1 MTRRG
6 LGQRGRGLRR
16 FRTLAPLA
24 VPRLPGTAEVSRLA
38 NGLTVCVLHHPQ
50 APVVTSALWYGVG
63 TRDERPDERGIAHF
77 LEHMM
82 FKGSTHYPTGEI
94 DHRTQALGGSNNAFT
109 SHDATAYYF
118 SFASDRW
125 QEALRIE
132 SDRLIGLTLDP
143 QQVESERQVIVEEIA
158 MYQDDP
164 WDALEV
170 EVHAGLYGEH
180 PYGKPVLGTAESL
193 AAIGVPELRSFHHR
207 HYRPDNAVLVVAGDL
222 GDTATVRREIEAT
235 FGSAVAG
242 GETRSPVPSVHVPPG
257 VRRLE
262 RRHGEVPRLLLAM
275 PGTAA
280 ADEDHPAL
288 RLLVTLLAG
297 GRASRLQRAL
307 VDDGQLCLSA
317 TADLQD
323 TVGTGCLT
331 CGLEVLPGI
340 EPAVAEAA
348 LLAELARARHELFD
362 AEEIERARRI
372 TLADWVFGH
381 ERVHSVALTAGFCLS
396 QFDLEHTER
405 QLQAIVEC
413 DADRLRT
420 VAARYLDPERGALL
434 GWSMP
439 EAGQ

>member
-1 MTRRG
+1 MG
-6 LGQRGRGLRR
+6 SI
-16 FRTLAPLA
+16 P
-24 VPRLPGTAEVSRLA
+24 TASPCR
-38 NGLTVCVLHHPQ
+38 
-50 APVVTSALWYGVG
+50 
-63 TRDERPDERGIAHF
+63 
-77 LEHMM
+77 
-82 FKGSTHYPTGEI
+82 
-94 DHRTQALGGSNNAFT
+94 
-109 SHDATAYYF
+109 
-118 SFASDRW
+118 
-125 QEALRIE
+125 
-132 SDRLIGLTLDP
+132 
-143 QQVESERQVIVEEIA
+143 
-158 MYQDDP
+158 
-164 WDALEV
+164 
-170 EVHAGLYGEH
+170 
-180 PYGKPVLGTAESL
+180 TAESL
-193 AAIGVPELRSFHHR
+193 AAIALPELRSFPQR

-222 GDTATVRREIEAT
+222 GGTAGVLREIEAT
-235 FGSAVAG
+235 FGGAVAG
-242 GETRSPVPSVHVPPG
+242 GEKRPPVPSVHVPSG

-280 ADEDHPAL
+280 ASEDHPAL

-331 CGLEVLPGI
+331 FSLEVLPGI
-340 EPAVAEAA
+340 EPAAAEAA
-348 LLAELARARHELFD
+348 LLAGLVRARRELFD

-396 QFDLEHTER
+396 LFDLDHTGT
-405 QLQAIVEC
+405 A
-413 DADRLRT
+413 AASDRGVRCRPPAGRCRAL
-420 VAARYLDPERGALL
+420 LDLERGALL